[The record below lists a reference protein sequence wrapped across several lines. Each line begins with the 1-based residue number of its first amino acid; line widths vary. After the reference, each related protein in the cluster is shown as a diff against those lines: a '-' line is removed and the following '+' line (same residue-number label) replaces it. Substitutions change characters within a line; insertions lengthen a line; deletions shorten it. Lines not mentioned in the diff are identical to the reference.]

1 MTGRISI
8 TPCCILA
15 LIMGCSQAEQA
26 VPPETSTTVDRV
38 SGDRLPVGAALRA
51 DQNPTVVLRTSEG
64 TIKLRLNAAKAPL
77 TVDNF
82 LTQVDSGFYDKTI
95 FHQVEAGYVIL
106 GGGFQGDLAE
116 RKSRYSIPN
125 EASNGLS
132 NRRGTIAMA
141 RPADSLESG
150 TGQFFI
156 NVADNPDLDRRGD
169 SPEQCGYCVFGE
181 VVEGLDVVDRIAQA
195 QTHDVREFVKLPVRT
210 VLIEGATK
218 IR

>member
-1 MTGRISI
+1 MTRRF
-8 TPCCILA
+8 TLPPCFVLA
-15 LIMGCSQAEQA
+15 LIMGCSRAEQT
-26 VPPETSTTVDRV
+26 VPPEASIAVEGKIADRP
-38 SGDRLPVGAALRA
+38 PVGAALRT
-51 DQNPTVVLRTSEG
+51 DLNPTVLLRTSEG
-64 TIKLRLNAAKAPL
+64 MIKLRLDAVKAPL

-181 VVEGLDVVDRIAQA
+181 VVEGLDVVDRIAKV
-195 QTHDVREFVKLPVRT
+195 QTRDVREFVKLPVRT
-210 VLIEGATK
+210 VLIEGVTK